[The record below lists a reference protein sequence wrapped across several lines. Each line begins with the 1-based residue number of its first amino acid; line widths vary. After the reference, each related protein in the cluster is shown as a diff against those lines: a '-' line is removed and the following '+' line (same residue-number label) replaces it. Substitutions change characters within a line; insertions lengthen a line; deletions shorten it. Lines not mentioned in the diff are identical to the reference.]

1 MEKGEISTSIFAVGK
16 DSVPGLV
23 EMVSV
28 DGEVGDSGL
37 KAVVKG
43 VGNEGLIGKWD
54 EWFWKSSGQRL
65 EAGSQSSSEEE
76 GFAHEQRMI

>member
-1 MEKGEISTSIFAVGK
+1 
-16 DSVPGLV
+16 
-23 EMVSV
+23 VSV

-43 VGNEGLIGKWD
+43 VGNEGLVGKWD

-65 EAGSQSSSEEE
+65 EPGS
-76 GFAHEQRMI
+76 